1 MLMRRAQEIF
11 NSKGVFDVQYNNNN
25 VWINELNFDKK
36 TAIIKD
42 LNNNQL
48 IEVEVSNLME
58 T

>member
-1 MLMRRAQEIF
+1 MLMKRAQEIF
-11 NSKGVFDVQYNNNN
+11 NSKGVFDVKYKNDD
-25 VWINELNFDKK
+25 VWINELNFDKQ

-48 IEVEVSNLME
+48 MEVEVSNLIE